1 MEVTTS
7 PLTNKTR
14 LVTRA
19 TAAVTTITIAIA
31 KKTTSTVV
39 TSTARLGKL
48 HLLSEIVW

>member
-1 MEVTTS
+1 MEATAS

-14 LVTRA
+14 LVMRA
-19 TAAVTTITIAIA
+19 AAAVITIIAVA

-39 TSTARLGKL
+39 TSTAILGKL